1 MSLNK
6 TCFVYQMQ
14 SPSNIVIN
22 DLDMNFG
29 VAALHKSDTR
39 ICATCLA
46 KLKAYDTCRQKFLSK
61 LLKEQRKRILNE
73 IV

>member
-1 MSLNK
+1 MNIVSVNK
-6 TCFVYQMQ
+6 TCFVREMQ

-22 DLDMNFG
+22 DLDLNLAG
-29 VAALHKSDTR
+29 AVLHKSDTG

-46 KLKAYDTCRQKFLSK
+46 EPKPYDTSRQEFLSK
-61 LLKEQRKRILNE
+61 QRKRILNE

>member
-1 MSLNK
+1 
-6 TCFVYQMQ
+6 MQ
-14 SPSNIVIN
+14 SRSNIVIN

-46 KLKAYDTCRQKFLSK
+46 
-61 LLKEQRKRILNE
+61 
-73 IV
+73 